1 MLYRNLLLL
10 LVTSSMSFLESVP
23 VFNSNVEFELITRS
37 CETKLNTKNSNWQK
51 AVSGKVNIG
60 MHSEPVFMKCQI
72 DYDGPAEEFLLE
84 INAPWIDYIVQVDS
98 NLETEL
104 ARAGEMVPVEER
116 ATRYRLPVFPIL
128 LDAGTQTVYF
138 KMTSPG
144 SSFTFPVFLADKR
157 SYIRKAAISNFVIA
171 SIYTLVLIL
180 SCISLVFAI
189 LNRELLFVFY
199 AISLWTTIHYLA
211 VEFSVPGILFNYS
224 ELNLNSI
231 LGVLITIGLAAA
243 IEFHRR
249 FLMISDKINT
259 VCLITIEGICLI
271 NATLFMLGYY
281 DGLIKFHNLLMLI
294 CDIYLVMLLI
304 YKLARREI
312 RFSIYYTI
320 GWLMLLIVIPIEA
333 LGTLGVITNDF
344 ISYNLVAPALILQAL
359 FFTVAIVF
367 RFRESFN
374 DRLRQKQRISE
385 YETELNMAKQIQE
398 RMLPSRVPEIDG
410 FSVEKLYMPLKEI
423 GGDLYNFSETK
434 SGYDLIILA
443 DVQGHGYPAALDAS
457 SVKMAFLEAANKS
470 EDPACIL
477 KEMSRF
483 MYDHMDSRFVAAL
496 VMKLKKGDNQVLLA
510 NAGLPFPVLHRNSTG
525 LFSIVELSG
534 TILGIDKSNEYKN
547 TTLKLGKDDFL
558 LCFSDGLIDD
568 TGEGNFN
575 LLDYDML
582 SGAIKES
589 AKKENKQVSKLANI
603 TEQLKRSRRSSWSD
617 DVTAILVQKSS

>member
-1 MLYRNLLLL
+1 M
-10 LVTSSMSFLESVP
+10 LVTGIVTFADSSP
-23 VFNSNVEFELITRS
+23 VFNSKVEFELITRS
-37 CETKLNTKNSNWQK
+37 CETKLSTSDSNWQP
-51 AVSGKVNIG
+51 AVSGKINIG
-60 MHSEPVFMKCQI
+60 MHSKPVFLRCRI
-72 DYDGPAEEFLLE
+72 DYSGPADELLLE
-84 INAPWIDYIVQVDS
+84 INAPWIDTIIQVDS

-104 ARAGEMVPVEER
+104 ARAGELVPIEER
-116 ATRYRLPVFPIL
+116 ATRYRLPVFPISL
-128 LDAGTQTVYF
+128 KEGTQTVYF
-138 KMTSPG
+138 KMSSPG
-144 SSFTFPVFLADKR
+144 SSFTFPVFLASKT
-157 SYIRKAAISNFVIA
+157 SYVRKAAIANFVIA

-180 SCISLVFAI
+180 SVISLIFAF

-199 AISLWTTIHYLA
+199 ALSLWTTIHYLA
-211 VEFSVPGILFNYS
+211 VEFGVPGVLFNYTES
-224 ELNLNSI
+224 NLNALLGI
-231 LGVLITIGLAAA
+231 LIAVGLAAA

-259 VCLITIEGICLI
+259 ICLVTLEGICLI
-271 NATLFMLGYY
+271 NAFLFILGYY

-294 CDIYLVMLLI
+294 CDIYLIILFI

-320 GWLMLLIVIPIEA
+320 GWLMLLIAIPVEA
-333 LGTLGVITNDF
+333 LVTLGVITND
-344 ISYNLVAPALILQAL
+344 ITPYNIVAPALILQAL

-367 RFRESFN
+367 RFRESFH
-374 DRLRQKQRISE
+374 DRLRQKQRLSE

-398 RMLPSRVPEIDG
+398 RMLPARVPEITG

-434 SGYDLIILA
+434 SGHDLIILA

-457 SVKMAFLEAANKS
+457 SVKLAFLEAANKS
-470 EDPACIL
+470 DDPAEIL

-496 VMKLKKGDNQVLLA
+496 VIKLKKGDNKVILA
-510 NAGLPFPVLHRNSTG
+510 NAGLPFPVLRRNSTG

-534 TILGIDKSNEYKN
+534 TILGIDKSIKYKN
-547 TTLKLGKDDFL
+547 TTLKLGQGDFL

-575 LLDYDML
+575 LLDYDKL
-582 SGAIKES
+582 SAAVKETVKKDS
-589 AKKENKQVSKLANI
+589 AKADKLARI
-603 TEQLKRSRRSSWSD
+603 TEQLKLSRRSSWSD
-617 DVTAILVQKSS
+617 DVTAILVQKS